1 MALATKTETQI
12 YGTERNPL
20 FFGQLTFDKERM
32 NIQWEKVSSTNDVG
46 ILIGIALDVSIA
58 LGRIDVLPI
67 FVFPIHEHG
76 IYFHFLVFIFF
87 HQYFKVFSVY
97 IFSLFV

>member
-46 ILIGIALDVSIA
+46 KIIQLAK
-58 LGRIDVLPI
+58 
-67 FVFPIHEHG
+67 E
-76 IYFHFLVFIFF
+76 
-87 HQYFKVFSVY
+87 
-97 IFSLFV
+97 